1 MEKIK
6 KIKNLENFK
15 KMKKKLKNKNRYVI
29 VNLEKFFVESTRR
42 KKVDSIHGEE
52 KKKWKK

>member
-15 KMKKKLKNKNRYVI
+15 KMKKKLKKKNRYVI
-29 VNLEKFFVESTRR
+29 VNLEKFFVELTRR